1 MSEPKRKLPPPSRRR
16 DKPQLSCNMCRRRKL
31 RCDRSHP
38 CGACRERG
46 LPLSC
51 TYPASAG
58 ATGRISKDQPPPR
71 STLPQRIE
79 QLEKLIAAIV
89 DDANKKNNPEQ
100 VESQDPL
107 GDDEDKATSEAE
119 GDTQS
124 EASEAVGHI
133 SMQDSKT
140 TYVQDTHWTAILDGI
155 TELKDSVQNEVSAL
169 ANQSDWTQSSSE
181 VVFPQCEPTTH
192 GEILEGLPPRETCD
206 RLVADYLNYT
216 SLPCMTYHSEQYDR
230 FWENP
235 ASAHIM
241 WVGKFYGAMSLA
253 LMFQTDGVENRNEL
267 ITRFDQKVHQCLV
280 LGRYQDCPPDTIETI
295 CFTLSTQFNQIGD
308 GEVNSLIILG
318 ILTRLAQRM
327 GYHRDASHFPDIT
340 PYQGEMRRRVWATVT
355 NLDVMLSL
363 SVGLPRLLRE
373 FQSDTAPPRNLL
385 DSDFDEDTTELP
397 PSRPIT
403 YSTPCQWLVAKTK
416 LTTMLGIITD
426 FSTSIRRPNY
436 AEVMRLDKL
445 LLDTYLENPEFL
457 LERPLNQSLMD
468 TPETI
473 LHRIQLVTLL
483 AKARCV
489 LHYRYLAASRSD
501 ERYSYSRST
510 CIGAALKILQYHRVM
525 HQESQPGGRL
535 FREKWK
541 VNSPIMRGVMLLGT
555 TLLCLELN
563 YDVSNTPKSNP
574 RSRPL
579 TEPVRNAIIH
589 ALQTSYAI
597 WSEAGESY
605 PKSANTTQAIY
616 VIFQKLDE
624 QQNDTQSNDV
634 PNPGSLGVEPVPK
647 PAAEPIPDL
656 APESPKDPFT
666 GEMPL
671 TWPDLECAVFLDQ
684 AINFPLLQPNSMDS
698 PDSPAPP
705 ALPTHIA
712 PELLTLVGN
721 NMLFLGKQFLTT
733 SQTNSVD
740 EMLGISLNFPRMTDY
755 L

>member
-1 MSEPKRKLPPPSRRR
+1 MRESRSGGSE
-16 DKPQLSCNMCRRRKL
+16 
-31 RCDRSHP
+31 
-38 CGACRERG
+38 
-46 LPLSC
+46 
-51 TYPASAG
+51 
-58 ATGRISKDQPPPR
+58 GRTITSPPPPR
-71 STLPQRIE
+71 SQTPNCDVIEATLVELAGSEVSPCLARILPAQRIE

-89 DDANKKNNPEQ
+89 DDANKKKNPEQ

-107 GDDEDKATSEAE
+107 GDDEDKAISEGE
-119 GDTQS
+119 GDTVS
-124 EASEAVGHI
+124 EASEAAGHI

-169 ANQSDWTQSSSE
+169 ANQSDWTQNSSE
-181 VVFPQCEPTTH
+181 AVFPQCEPTTH
-192 GEILEGLPPRETCD
+192 SEILEGLPPRETCD

-216 SLPCMTYHSEQYDR
+216 SLPLLHGPTFLKEYDR

-235 ASAHIM
+235 AGAHIM

-318 ILTRLAQRM
+318 ILARLAQRM

-445 LLDTYLENPEFL
+445 LLDTYLDNPEFL

-579 TEPVRNAIIH
+579 TEPVRNAIIN

-624 QQNDTQSNDV
+624 QQNDTQSDDA
-634 PNPGSLGVEPVPK
+634 PNPGSLGVDPVPK

-666 GEMPL
+666 GEMPP

-684 AINFPLLQPNSMDS
+684 AINFPLLQPISMDS

-712 PELLTLVGN
+712 PELLTLT
-721 NMLFLGKQFLTT
+721 K
-733 SQTNSVD
+733 SVD